1 MKNGDSQLRASVSE
15 FFNLVNWQGVQLTPV
30 SLENPEEKPWQRVS
44 VKEFFGLLNWQ
55 GQPLVS
61 RQQNRPEPSFYLTSQ
76 VRKFFQAIAWDGNPE
91 IGSLPKP
98 LSVDRPVVAE
108 EMKLTNLSELF

>member
-1 MKNGDSQLRASVSE
+1 MKNGDPKLCISVSE
-15 FFNLVNWQGVQLTPV
+15 FFNLVNWQGVQLTPL
-30 SLENPEEKPWQRVS
+30 SLEVTDEKPWQSVS
-44 VKEFFGLLNWQ
+44 VKEFFGRFNWQ

-61 RQQNRPEPSFYLTSQ
+61 HRQNRPEPSFYLTSP
-76 VRKFFQAIAWDGNPE
+76 VGRFFQAIAWDGNPE

-98 LSVDRPVVAE
+98 LSVDRPVVSE